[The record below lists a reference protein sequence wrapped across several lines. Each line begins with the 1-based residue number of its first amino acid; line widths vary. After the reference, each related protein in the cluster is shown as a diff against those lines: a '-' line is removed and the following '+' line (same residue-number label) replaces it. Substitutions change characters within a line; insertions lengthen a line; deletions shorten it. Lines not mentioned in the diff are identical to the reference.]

1 MAGRRQEPDRRDAVV
16 VGAGLAGL
24 VAAAELEEAGASVAV
39 VEARPRVGGRVRSPV
54 LDGATADLG
63 GQFVGPKHRG
73 MHTLAAT
80 LGLRLVPAGLST
92 RPFLWRLPGGE
103 DGVGFWP
110 PLSLSELWS
119 LGRALVVL
127 KRLSLRVDPS
137 SPWRSPGAER
147 LDGRSFGDW
156 LDEVSLRGRARE
168 ALAAPILGFAT
179 VGARELSLLQ
189 VLWWVKRAG
198 GLLPAARNGSA
209 LRLAE
214 GAQAVPLSLAARL
227 KGPVLLGAPVVS
239 VEQDE
244 ESVTV
249 RRADGEAIVRARR
262 AIVAVPPPALRAIS
276 FSPPLDAAQ
285 RLLVE
290 ELRFGRAAKVC
301 AAAEPPAGEPPPAR
315 HRVFVGGSPLSIG
328 WRTGGILA
336 GLAYGGNANRPEE
349 ELVADLARAFG
360 TTPGALGEA
369 EAAHWGRERFS
380 GGTYVVFGPGQIVRH
395 GPNLRRPH
403 GRVHFAGAER
413 SSWPDQMEGAV
424 ESGTETARRVLSEL
438 RRPDSG
444 GAP

>member
-1 MAGRRQEPDRRDAVV
+1 MVV

-24 VAAAELEEAGASVAV
+24 VAAAELERAGASVAV
-39 VEARPRVGGRVRSPV
+39 VEARPRVGGRVRSPI

-63 GQFVGPKHRG
+63 GQFVGPDHRG
-73 MHTLAAT
+73 MLNLAAT
-80 LGLRLVPAGLST
+80 LGLRVVPTGLGT
-92 RPFLWRLPGGE
+92 RPFLWRLQGGE
-103 DGVGFWP
+103 DGVGFRP
-110 PLSLSELWS
+110 PLSLGEFWS

-127 KRLSLRVDPS
+127 KRLSLRVDPV
-137 SPWRSPGAER
+137 SPWRSPGAEE
-147 LDGRSFGDW
+147 LDGRSFDGW
-156 LDEVSLRGRARE
+156 LDEVGLRGRARE

-179 VGARELSLLQ
+179 VDARELSLLQ

-198 GLLPAARNGSA
+198 GLLRAVRNGSA
-209 LRLAE
+209 MRLAE
-214 GAQAVPLSLAARL
+214 GAQAVPLSLATRL
-227 KGPVLLGAPVVS
+227 KGPVLLGVPIVS
-239 VEQDE
+239 VEQNE
-244 ESVTV
+244 EGVTV
-249 RRADGEAIVRARR
+249 RRGDGEPGVRARR
-262 AIVAVPPPALRAIS
+262 AIVAVPPPALRAIY

-301 AAAEPPAGEPPPAR
+301 AVAEPPAGNLPPAR

-328 WRTGGILA
+328 WRTGGTLA
-336 GLAYGGNANRPEE
+336 GLAYGGNADRPEE

-360 TTPGALGEA
+360 AAPGALGEA
-369 EAAHWGRERFS
+369 EAVHWGQERFS
-380 GGTYVVFGPGQIVRH
+380 GGTYVVFLPGQIVRH

-424 ESGTETARRVLSEL
+424 ESGTETARRVLAEL
-438 RRPDSG
+438 RRQRRG